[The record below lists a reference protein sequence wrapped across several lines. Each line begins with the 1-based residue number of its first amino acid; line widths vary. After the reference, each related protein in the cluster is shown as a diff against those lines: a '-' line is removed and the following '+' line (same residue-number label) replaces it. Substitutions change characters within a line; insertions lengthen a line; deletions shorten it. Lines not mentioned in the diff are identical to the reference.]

1 MLMDINAL
9 KLKNKNLK
17 RKIQNASNYLDEINK
32 HKKSIFDFWKYSNK
46 DAVSSLDEGEE
57 EEINVKKIEKVF
69 NFEDEF
75 ENFGIELDK
84 LQRNKFTDQEL
95 ESAYIASTDI
105 LNLINRIYLDQ
116 AENKEISEELKRLKI
131 ARELDD
137 DVEIEE
143 EAFNIFGRIK
153 QASNKERTI
162 GSKTHREQPRDRYAI
177 LDIKKGS
184 KGIELKRNIE
194 RVIKDIKS
202 AMKKNSLKEDTYVY
216 KISTEK
222 LELNTIEAVS
232 LDIEKELKQFFE
244 QDKIKSKI
252 YLYKIKIPKGT
263 NFIAFTN
270 IVFYDNKNMTLPV
283 GMNLSSKILID
294 LGNLHM
300 IEENTKS
307 LKKLQF
313 ENEKDDFSK
322 INVKNIELVELKS
335 E

>member
-1 MLMDINAL
+1 MDINAL

-95 ESAYIASTDI
+95 ESSFIASTDI